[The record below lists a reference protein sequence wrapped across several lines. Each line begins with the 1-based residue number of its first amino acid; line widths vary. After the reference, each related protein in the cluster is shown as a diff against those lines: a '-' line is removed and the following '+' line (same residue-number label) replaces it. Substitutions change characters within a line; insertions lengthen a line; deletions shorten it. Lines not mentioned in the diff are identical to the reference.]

1 MKMSIKTK
9 LTAMFLVFISIPLVM
24 LGITSYNLAAKSVQ
38 SIKEEE
44 LGQIVME
51 ASEAIEG
58 EVDSVRGY
66 IRILSHNQVLAR
78 AAAGESSLNDEAF
91 EYISSVR
98 RENDGLLDDIVIV
111 DSQGRAVMSSKDENL
126 NIDLSDRE
134 YIKSAL
140 GGSASE
146 SDVILSKISGK
157 PVVAMAHPLV
167 IDGKVVGSIHG
178 TVAFENISKN
188 ISKIKI
194 GEKGYAYMLDKN
206 GLIVYHPD
214 PEKVLKENVSGTDNE
229 GLGALVEKMKQG
241 ETGKGFYTYQDVRKF
256 VCFHPAGEWSIAIVA
271 DYDEYMEPAYKIKK
285 DTIAIALSSLVVAI
299 LLAYSITNRSIIKPI
314 AELEK
319 LMIRAG
325 NGDLTVSSNIKTND
339 EIQTLGEYFNSMI
352 ESQSKIIGHVRNGS
366 VELTASS
373 EEIAASAEEI
383 TASTQQIAA
392 NIQEVA
398 TNAESQNSSI
408 VETSEVLVQ
417 LSSLIQIAQSRA
429 FKAKDYSQHTV
440 EAAQLGRDKL
450 KMTVEAIENISRVSN
465 ETSRAFNVLDEISQK
480 VSGIINT
487 INNISNQTNLLA
499 LNAAIEAARAGEH
512 GRGFTV
518 VADEVRQL
526 SEQTSVEANE
536 ISSLV
541 SEMVVQIDRASK
553 SMGDSEKA
561 VTNGVVV
568 ARETDE
574 SFVRIIDAVENIA
587 EGIDQIVDVTNN
599 EVASSEQI
607 IQLIDAV
614 ATITE
619 TTMGN
624 SHQVALASEEQSSI
638 IQNFASA
645 SEETSAMAS
654 ELNSI
659 VEKFIIRGDN

>member
-1 MKMSIKTK
+1 
-9 LTAMFLVFISIPLVM
+9 MFLVFISVPLIA
-24 LGITSYNLAAKSVQ
+24 LGITSYNLAANSVQ

-44 LGQIVME
+44 LGQIVMD
-51 ASEAIEG
+51 ASDSIVG
-58 EVDSVRGY
+58 EVDSVKGY
-66 IRILSHNQVLAR
+66 IQLLSYNQVLAR
-78 AAAGESSLNDEAF
+78 AAAGESGLNNEAF

-111 DSQGRAVMSSKDENL
+111 NSLGMTVMSSKDENL
-126 NIDLSDRE
+126 NIDLSDRD

-140 GGSASE
+140 GGNASE
-146 SDVILSKISGK
+146 SDVIFSKISGK
-157 PVVAMAHPLV
+157 PVIAIAHPLV
-167 IDGKVVGSIHG
+167 LEGRVVGSIHG
-178 TVAFENISKN
+178 TVSFENISRN
-188 ISKIKI
+188 ISEIKI
-194 GEKGYAYMLDKN
+194 GENGYAYMLDKS
-206 GLIVYHPD
+206 GLIVQHPD
-214 PEKVLKENVSGTDNE
+214 SEKVLSENVSNTDNYE
-229 GLGALVEKMKQG
+229 LSALVEKMKQG
-241 ETGKGFYTYQDVRKF
+241 EIGEGFYTYQGVRKF
-256 VCFHPAGEWSIAIVA
+256 VCFHPAGEWSVAIVA
-271 DYDEYMEPAYKIKK
+271 DYDEYMAPAYKIKK
-285 DTIAIALSSLVVAI
+285 DTIAISMSSLIVA
-299 LLAYSITNRSIIKPI
+299 LFLAYLITNSRIIKPI
-314 AELEK
+314 AELED
-319 LMIRAG
+319 LMIKAG
-325 NGDLTVSSNIKTND
+325 NGDLTVSSNIKTKD

-352 ESQSKIIGHVRNGS
+352 ESQSKIIGHVRSGS
-366 VELTASS
+366 AELTASS

-440 EAAQLGRDKL
+440 EAAQVGRDKL
-450 KMTVEAIENISRVSN
+450 KTTVEAIENISRVSN
-465 ETSRAFNVLDEISQK
+465 ETARAFNVLDEISKK

-541 SEMVVQIDRASK
+541 SEMVVQIDRASR

-574 SFVRIIDAVENIA
+574 SFIKIIDAVENIA

-624 SHQVALASEEQSSI
+624 SQQVALASEEQSSI
-638 IQNFASA
+638 IQNFAAA
-645 SEETSAMAS
+645 SEETSAMAN
-654 ELNSI
+654 ELNSL
-659 VEKFIIRGDN
+659 VKKFIVRGDN